1 MAKVKIR
8 KGIRVKPRKQEEY
21 ALYGEGVVVESTGP
35 QEWMV
40 HFEKR
45 SAVATFR
52 SRQLKVLHSPAPPP
66 ASAPSADGQSDHGVE
81 EKEEVNEIIVDPLLQ
96 QRGQSSGTF
105 NDIASSSDEE
115 APPPLPQQ
123 QAHPLSHDTV
133 GS

>member
-1 MAKVKIR
+1 MAKVKIW

-35 QEWMV
+35 QDWTV

-45 SAVATFR
+45 SAVAMFR
-52 SRQLKVLHSPAPPP
+52 SLQLKVLHSPAPPP

-81 EKEEVNEIIVDPLLQ
+81 EKEEDIIVDPLLR

-105 NDIASSSDEE
+105 HDIASSSDEE

-123 QAHPLSHDTV
+123 QAHALSHDTM
-133 GS
+133 GA